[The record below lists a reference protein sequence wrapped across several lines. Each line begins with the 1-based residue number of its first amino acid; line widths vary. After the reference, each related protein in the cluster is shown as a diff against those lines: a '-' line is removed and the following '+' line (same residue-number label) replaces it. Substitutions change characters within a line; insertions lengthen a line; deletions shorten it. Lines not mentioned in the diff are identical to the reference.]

1 MRTPFPIL
9 ITAATIS
16 RIFHAANIE
25 EVVGEYVAL
34 KKRGG
39 NLLGLCPF
47 HNERTPS
54 FTVTP
59 NKGIYK
65 CFGCGKAGTAV
76 GFLMEH
82 EQMNYPEAL
91 KWLAAKY
98 GIEVEEDGELDR
110 EQLQADAK
118 ERESLLIALDWSAM
132 HFKNI
137 LLNEAEGQN
146 IGLSY
151 FEERGFR
158 ADTIEK
164 FGLGYCLDSWDAF
177 HQAAFKAGFKPDYL
191 EKGGLVKK
199 RDDGSYFDF
208 FKGRV
213 MFPIH
218 NLSGKVIGFGGRV
231 MQKDAKT
238 AKYMNSPESEVYHK
252 SDTLYGIFQ
261 ARKAI
266 SQLENCYLV
275 EGYTD
280 VITLHQAGIQNV
292 VASSGTSLTEGQIKL
307 LKRFTENVTVLY
319 DGDFAGIK
327 ASLRGI
333 DLLLT
338 QGLNV
343 KVVQFP
349 DGEDP
354 DSYCRKLGGD
364 DFGKFLAETT
374 EDFIRFK
381 TGLLLKDTNNDPIKK
396 AEAMRSVAES
406 VALIP
411 DNLKREVYLRECA
424 LLFGFGEEVFG
435 KEVTA
440 IRRRNR
446 IDKDGD
452 KRHEPTGRIEAT
464 GIPLS
469 IETPGITD
477 EFQERD
483 LIGILLKLGNLPFE
497 ETTVMK
503 WVIEDLQAS
512 GIVFEVAVYQRIFD
526 EFAKQA
532 EGSETF
538 DDMHFIN
545 HPDIEI
551 STRAVNLI
559 SEKYTL
565 SPHWEERYEVTI
577 KTTEQALP
585 HDILSAINRLKIRKV
600 NRLMDEVGK
609 SLEGLVDEEEV
620 ENKQLIR
627 KHYEFLR
634 KELSSNSGT
643 AIVR

>member
-1 MRTPFPIL
+1 M

>member
-1 MRTPFPIL
+1 M

-25 EVVGEYVAL
+25 EVVGEYVTL

-252 SDTLYGIFQ
+252 SETLYGIFQ

-333 DLLLT
+333 DLLLA

-343 KVVQFP
+343 KVVQVP

-424 LLFGFGEEVFG
+424 LLFGFGEEIFG

-452 KRHEPTGRIEAT
+452 KRHEPTGRVEAT

-469 IETPGITD
+469 TETPGITD

-526 EFAKQA
+526 EIAKQA
-532 EGSETF
+532 EASETF

-585 HDILSAINRLKIRKV
+585 QDILSAINRLKIRKV